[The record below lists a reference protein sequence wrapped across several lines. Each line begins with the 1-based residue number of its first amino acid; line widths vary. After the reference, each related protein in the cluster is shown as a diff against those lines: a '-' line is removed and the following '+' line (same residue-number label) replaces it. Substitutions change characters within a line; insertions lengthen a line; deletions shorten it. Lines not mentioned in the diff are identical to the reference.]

1 MMWWVISLSKGYTIT
16 KNATYLQ
23 HAEKGF
29 GHIWEGSYDK
39 KNAGMF
45 WDFNH
50 SGKNSCIN
58 FPTVIAAMKLFNI
71 TKDSVYFEKAKNVYE
86 WGRKNLT
93 DTLCGRVADNKIGN
107 HPAGFTDYTYNR
119 NLNWCCYFAI

>member
-39 KNAGMF
+39 KNGGMF
-45 WDFNH
+45 W
-50 SGKNSCIN
+50 I
-58 FPTVIAAMKLFNI
+58 
-71 TKDSVYFEKAKNVYE
+71 
-86 WGRKNLT
+86 LT
-93 DTLCGRVADNKIGN
+93 IRERIRVLISQQ
-107 HPAGFTDYTYNR
+107 
-119 NLNWCCYFAI
+119 